1 MSSNDIFGN
10 SSNIILSHEI
20 NRMTMTFFMNHYEE
34 IKKAYAHVL
43 DVVTCMNITNPNQQF
58 RAAFPRFDQAISGI
72 NIDSSKKPPI
82 ASSAAT
88 KSVGCHI

>member
-1 MSSNDIFGN
+1 MNSNGIFGN

-43 DVVTCMNITNPNQQF
+43 DVITCMNITNPNQ
-58 RAAFPRFDQAISGI
+58 
-72 NIDSSKKPPI
+72 
-82 ASSAAT
+82 
-88 KSVGCHI
+88 